1 MRTQRQKERCEAIRR
16 LQVERYRKATLVRCD
31 MVAVPV
37 IETVYD
43 EKTGRPVGEETVY
56 RHEPKC
62 AEVLQAAGVAWGQV
76 WRSGVDEQLVW
87 FEHAMFEEL
96 RRLDG
101 VAEEKAA
108 DLDFDAL
115 VEPFADRTVGHF
127 SYAHT
132 SMHLQGAPYS
142 FDTAYSPAS
151 ADPNWTHTRNGTVE
165 NGKILSGRL
174 RGGISY
180 IDAYTYDPLSV
191 MCVPDY
197 SVEANCYQNS
207 SFDYGILGRAGNGYN
222 ADPAYWLLMDSGKFD
237 LVYRPKSHSTTGQV
251 TLASYG
257 SGLGSGLCRLEM
269 VGTALKGYHSGIQ
282 RIGATDATLADPGRP
297 GLAVDYGA
305 SADNFAVYTE
315 PVFCPTESITSL
327 KDQITLELN
336 GVANYDS
343 ATAATGS
350 IVVPARSLLGFR
362 LEVESLDA
370 DELTFVDETKS
381 KRAVITIKRR
391 CGVMN

>member
-1 MRTQRQKERCEAIRR
+1 MRTQRQKERCEAMRR

-31 MVAVPV
+31 MIAVPV
-37 IETVYD
+37 VETVYD
-43 EKTGRPVGEETVY
+43 EKTGQPVGEETVY

-62 AEVLQAAGVAWGQV
+62 AQVLQSAGIAWGQV
-76 WRSGVDEQLVW
+76 WRRGTHEQLVW
-87 FEHAMFEEL
+87 FEHAMIEEL

-101 VAEEKAA
+101 VAEEKVD

-115 VEPFADRTVGHF
+115 VRPFADRAVGHF

-132 SMHLQGAPYS
+132 SMHLQGTSYT
-142 FDTAYSPAS
+142 FDTDYNPAS
-151 ADPNWTHTRNGTVE
+151 ADTNWTHTRNGTVE
-165 NGKILSGRL
+165 NGRISSGRL

-180 IDAYTYDPLSV
+180 IDAYTYDPLTV

-197 SVEANCYQNS
+197 SVEANCYQYT
-207 SFDYGILGRAGNGYN
+207 SFDYGILGRAGNGWKN
-222 ADPAYWLLMDSGKFD
+222 DPAYWLLMDNGKFD
-237 LVYRPKSHSTTGQV
+237 LVYRPKSHTTSGQV

-269 VGTALKGYHSGIQ
+269 VGTTLKGYQAGVE
-282 RIGATDATLADPGRP
+282 RIGATDATLADPGRA

-305 SADNFAVYTE
+305 SADNFTVYTE
-315 PVFCPTESITSL
+315 PVVCPTESITSL
-327 KDQITLELN
+327 KDQLKLELS

-343 ATAATGS
+343 ATAAIGS
-350 IVVPARSLLGFR
+350 VVLPARSLLGFR

-370 DELTFVDETKS
+370 DALTFINEAKS
-381 KRAVITIKRR
+381 KKAVITVRR
-391 CGVMN
+391 RV